1 MQEAGW
7 INNNNH
13 TVAQQL
19 PDAPDTKPQNNTPQ
33 QQQQNQQPQFQEKHI
48 HAEQNQSAAFYF
60 VPNSPSLPIFHLHNQ
75 KYMLSKSSTTSVP
88 GSWQNNN
95 SRMA

>member
-33 QQQQNQQPQFQEKHI
+33 QQLNQQPQFQEKHI